1 MSTKKL
7 RLAEIVE
14 FFIKPETL
22 ALVKSDQ
29 SFWAREIK
37 ILKSLMVNHPEQ
49 SFWQSLGM
57 DFKLNSMAFFRTEK
71 GSEIISQKYGLYKL
85 EESKYELPIIYEDK
99 IGDDYVLN
107 PNSNK
112 NKSVKNFL
120 T

>member
-37 ILKSLMVNHPEQ
+37 ILKSLMINYPEQ

-71 GSEIISQKYGLYKL
+71 GFLVCNSDYQALSKKL
-85 EESKYELPIIYEDK
+85 LESK
-99 IGDDYVLN
+99 V
-107 PNSNK
+107 NSEY
-112 NKSVKNFL
+112 L
-120 T
+120 HHH